1 MQKKF
6 NTALAATT
14 ITLAIIIAA
23 VKLFLPP
30 VYTPTLLPFALILVF
45 SLSFFG
51 FRIFQKLID
60 QTPKKFAGYYMVFA
74 FGKMIIHLFIML
86 ILAFINRSQAIP
98 LIIWYG
104 FFFLVYTVIETIFTF
119 KISKKI

>member
-6 NTALAATT
+6 NTILAVAT
-14 ITLAIIIAA
+14 ITLVIFIIIA
-23 VKLFLPP
+23 KLFLPL
-30 VYTPTLLPFALILVF
+30 VYSPSLLPFALLLVF

-51 FRIFQKLID
+51 FRIFQRLIN
-60 QTPKKFAGYYMVFA
+60 QSPKKFAGYYMAFA

-86 ILAFINRSQAIP
+86 TLAFINRKQAIP

-104 FFFLVYTVIETIFTF
+104 FFFLIYTVIETIFTF

>member
-6 NTALAATT
+6 NTSLGVATIILAILIAAT
-14 ITLAIIIAA
+14 
-23 VKLFLPP
+23 KLFLAP
-30 VYTPTLLPFALILVF
+30 VYSPTLLPFALLLVF

-60 QTPKKFAGYYMVFA
+60 QAPKKFAGYYMAFT

-86 ILAFINRSQAIP
+86 ILAFVNRKQAIP

-104 FFFLVYTVIETIFTF
+104 VFFLIYTVIETIFTF

>member
-6 NTALAATT
+6 NTSLTVAT
-14 ITLAIIIAA
+14 IILAIFIASA
-23 VKLFLPP
+23 KLFLLP
-30 VYTPTLLPFALILVF
+30 VYTPTLLPFALLLVF
-45 SLSFFG
+45 SLSYFG

-60 QTPKKFAGYYMVFA
+60 QAPKKFAGYYMIFA

-86 ILAFINRSQAIP
+86 ILAFINRKQAIP

-104 FFFLVYTVIETIFTF
+104 FFFLIYTVIETIFTF
-119 KISKKI
+119 KISKKL